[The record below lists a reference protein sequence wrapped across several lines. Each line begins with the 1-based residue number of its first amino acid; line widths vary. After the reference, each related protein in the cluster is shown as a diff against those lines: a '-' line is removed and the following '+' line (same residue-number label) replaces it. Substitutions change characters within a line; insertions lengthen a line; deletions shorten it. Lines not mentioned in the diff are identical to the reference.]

1 MKLNLPADRMKRIV
15 NNYGV
20 YFALFVI
27 VITAS
32 VVYENFL
39 SYTNITNV
47 LKQNCAKSI
56 VAIGATMVIL
66 TGGRDLSV
74 GSGVALSGILTAYFS
89 DSGLLVMIA
98 VPLMVGIL
106 IGVINGFCVA
116 KLKIASYIVTLAM
129 MMAVRGC
136 VYIISNEHTISFSA
150 RGKVLSEFVNGNVF
164 GVLPVQVIIMA
175 LAYVIAG
182 WVLHQTN
189 FGRSVYAVGGSEDAS
204 NYMGLKTVKTKFM
217 VYVISGFCAALA
229 GILLSAR
236 LSSGQPYVAT
246 TWQMDAIAAVAIGG
260 ASVSGGYGRIS
271 GTLAGVMVL
280 GLISNI
286 INLQGTLSSWWQNII
301 NGAILLVVIIIQ
313 TQLSRQ
319 GRGGK

>member
-1 MKLNLPADRMKRIV
+1 MKLSLPTDRIKKIV

-20 YFALFVI
+20 YFALLVI
-27 VITAS
+27 VIVAS

-39 SYTNITNV
+39 TYTNITNV

-56 VAIGATMVIL
+56 VAIGATLVIL

-74 GSGVALSGILTAYFS
+74 GSSVALSGILTAYFS
-89 DSGLLVMIA
+89 DSGLLAMIA
-98 VPLMVGIL
+98 IPLIVGIV

-136 VYIISNEHTISFSA
+136 VYIISDEHTISFADS
-150 RGKVLSEFVNGNVF
+150 GKVLSEFINGNIF
-164 GVLPVQVIIMA
+164 GVIPVQVIIMV
-175 LAYVIAG
+175 LAFLIMG
-182 WVLHQTN
+182 WVLRQTN
-189 FGRSVYAVGGSEDAS
+189 FGRNIYAVGGSEDAS
-204 NYMGLKTVKTKFM
+204 NYMGLKTVKTKFL

-260 ASVSGGYGRIS
+260 ASVSGGYGRLS
-271 GTLAGVMVL
+271 GTFAGVLVL

-301 NGAILLVVIIIQ
+301 NGAILLAVIIIQ
-313 TQLSRQ
+313 TQLSR
-319 GRGGK
+319 RGSAGK